1 MSGWLLTLIGY
12 MPGSAVQTE
21 GVLRGVFAIATLMPA
36 IALGLLALV
45 LALWYPLHKRQVEEN
60 VARLKEKHSAN
71 G

>member
-12 MPGSAVQTE
+12 VPGSAAQS
-21 GVLRGVFAIATLMPA
+21 GSVLSGVFTIATLVPA
-36 IALGLLALV
+36 FALGLLAAV
-45 LALWYPLHKRQVEEN
+45 LALCYPLHRRQVEEN